1 LLREVASA
9 RQAGSLVEAIADAFV
24 TFISRYGEF
33 FRTRTRASAAVAAR
47 YLRGLAQAENCTFAA
62 MATVVDDSCAQ
73 QFQHFISNSPW
84 DHKPVLAQIGQDADR
99 LLGGKPSSCLII
111 DESSFA
117 KQGDRSV
124 GVARQWSGRL
134 GKVDNC
140 QVAVFAVLTDGQ
152 RHTPIDMRLYLPKG
166 WIDDPARCDQAGV
179 PLDARTLTSKS
190 EHAVDI
196 VRQARARGMQFEWAG
211 VDAGYGKEPAFLRAL
226 DDMNEVF
233 VADIHRTQRI
243 WTERPELAVPPSQP
257 GRGRPAQKR
266 QASAEPITVESLA
279 KRFGVSDWMRC
290 VLRDGTRG
298 ELRVDIGHRR
308 VWVWDGEEETPRCW
322 HLIVRREVKSEKTIK
337 YTLSNPA
344 FRYAGIRQRN
354 AWNAAADTPVLRLG
368 QMQGQRYWVERA
380 FEDAKGECGLADYQ
394 ALSWR
399 SWHHHVTM
407 VMLAMLFIAEQR
419 VAHQPGLALLTPR
432 DIVEMLKETL
442 PRKPE
447 GKDALVARIN
457 QRHQRRHRAIES
469 RFRTQRREAPW

>member
-1 LLREVASA
+1 MIE
-9 RQAGSLVEAIADAFV
+9 GIADAFAA
-24 TFISRYGEF
+24 FISRYSRF
-33 FRTRTRASAAVAAR
+33 FRTRTRDSAAVAGR
-47 YLRGLAQAENCTFAA
+47 YLRGLTQAEDCTFAS
-62 MATVVDDSCAQ
+62 MATVVDESCAQ

-84 DHKPVLAQIGQDADR
+84 DHQPVLAQVSQDADR

-140 QVAVFAVLTDGQ
+140 QVAVFGVLTDGQ
-152 RHTPIDMRLYLPKG
+152 CHTPVDMRLYLPKC
-166 WIDDPARCDQAGV
+166 WIDDAARCEQAGI
-179 PLDARTLTSKS
+179 PADARTLTSKS
-190 EHAVDI
+190 EHALDI
-196 VRQARARGMQFEWAG
+196 VRQARARGMRFAWVG

-233 VADIHRTQRI
+233 VADVHRTQRI
-243 WTERPELAVPPSQP
+243 WTKRPELAVPPSQP

-266 QASAEPITVESLA
+266 QASVEPVTVESLV
-279 KRFGVSDWMRC
+279 KGFGAADWMRC
-290 VLRDGTRG
+290 VLRDSTRG
-298 ELRVDIGHRR
+298 ELRVDIAHRR
-308 VWVWDGEEETPRCW
+308 IWVWDGEEDTPRCW

-337 YTLSNPA
+337 YTLS
-344 FRYAGIRQRN
+344 
-354 AWNAAADTPVLRLG
+354 NAAADTPVLRLG

-380 FEDAKGECGLADYQ
+380 FEDAKGACGLADYQ
-394 ALSWR
+394 ALGWR
-399 SWHHHVTM
+399 SWHHHVAM
-407 VMLAMLFIAEQR
+407 VMLAMLFIVERR

-457 QRHQRRHRAIES
+457 RRHERRRGAIES
-469 RFRTQRREAPW
+469 RFRAQRREAPS